1 MSELTNGFWGR
12 KPLGHHPNVGTWYDW
27 DVEALLAHSVSTEG
41 QLAEATNA
49 RASLHKVVERLQN
62 ERQEAEYLIKWALN
76 WTGKKA
82 FSKDGNLAYW
92 RERAIAWTE
101 GK

>member
-1 MSELTNGFWGR
+1 MSEFA
-12 KPLGHHPNVGTWYDW
+12 K
-27 DVEALLAHSVSTEG
+27 DVQNRIDSLQG

-62 ERQEAEYLIKWALN
+62 ERQEAEYLLKWALN

-82 FSKDGNLAYW
+82 FAKDKNLDVW